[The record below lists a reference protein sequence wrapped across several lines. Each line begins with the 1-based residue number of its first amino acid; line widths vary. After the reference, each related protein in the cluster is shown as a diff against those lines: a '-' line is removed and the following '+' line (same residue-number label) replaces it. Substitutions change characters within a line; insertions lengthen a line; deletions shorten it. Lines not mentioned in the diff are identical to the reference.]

1 MLVDSIRPEVEKIN
15 LAGSAADI
23 QPLMQKI
30 GPFTR
35 ALFQE
40 QIKVRDATQKILT
53 DVQWAVLPDSVRN
66 PTNLFGGGRGGPAAV
81 ARAVAARRR
90 R

>member
-1 MLVDSIRPEVEKIN
+1 
-15 LAGSAADI
+15 
-23 QPLMQKI
+23 MQKI

-35 ALFQE
+35 SLFQE

-66 PTNLFGGGRGGPAAV
+66 PTNNLFGGGRGGAPGAGG
-81 ARAVAARRR
+81 RGPGGGGRGPGGE
-90 R
+90 